1 MNKLD
6 ALKVLSGAYHH
17 LMDYS
22 RLDSDAVVIL
32 IERFHQVRRSLQS
45 IEELRTRPRKQDPAV
60 NEGYNG
66 RMPKY
71 F

>member
-32 IERFHQVRRSLQS
+32 IERFHQVRRSLQH
-45 IEELRTRPRKQDPAV
+45 IEDLRTRTVV